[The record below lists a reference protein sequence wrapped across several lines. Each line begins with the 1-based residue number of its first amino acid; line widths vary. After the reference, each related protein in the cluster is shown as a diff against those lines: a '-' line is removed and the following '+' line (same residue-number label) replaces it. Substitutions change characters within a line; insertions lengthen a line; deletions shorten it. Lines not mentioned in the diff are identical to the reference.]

1 MYCLPAASEQLR
13 HAEHLEQRATGDSQL
28 PHGSLTMMR
37 RYPVALPGRQQ
48 GWRWGFHSC
57 NGLSAGAD
65 LRAWREPHLWE
76 DVMAIHE
83 ERPLNAMCGGG
94 DQIYNDALWQE
105 PSMQAWVSGIGTEV
119 W

>member
-1 MYCLPAASEQLR
+1 MYCLSAESLQSSRMLR
-13 HAEHLEQRATGDSQL
+13 NSVILV
-28 PHGSLTMMR
+28 R

-65 LRAWREPHLWE
+65 LRAWKDPHLWE
-76 DVMAIHE
+76 DVMAVHGDS
-83 ERPLNAMCGGG
+83 PMHAMCGGG

-105 PSMQAWVSGIGTEV
+105 PSMQAWVSGVGTEV